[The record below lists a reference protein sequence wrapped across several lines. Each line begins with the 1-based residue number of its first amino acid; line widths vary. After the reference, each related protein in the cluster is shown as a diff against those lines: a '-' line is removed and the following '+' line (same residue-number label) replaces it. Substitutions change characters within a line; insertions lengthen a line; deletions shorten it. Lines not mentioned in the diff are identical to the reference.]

1 MKRKAL
7 FFDIDGTLLSDHK
20 KELPE
25 SAARVIAQAR
35 RAGHLVFINSGRAR
49 CLMQEVEAALPVDGY
64 LCGCGTYL
72 EIQKSILAHDL
83 DGILEGP
90 EGCAV
95 QSQVSRLE
103 EMERVKEL
111 FIKSGVVRP
120 WDWKKEAAEF
130 DKFCV
135 LADEKSDVDGFL
147 RSLAPDMAYIDR
159 GRGLYECVP
168 AGYDKATAMEFILK
182 YFRIP
187 REESYAFGDSA
198 NDLAMIQYA
207 GHSVIMG
214 QHDRILEPY
223 ASFITKN
230 VEDDGIAFAFEKLK
244 IV

>member
-72 EIQKSILAHDL
+72 EIQGKKVLHHVIGRERRLELQKSILAHDL

-135 LADEKSDVDGFL
+135 LADEKSDMG
-147 RSLAPDMAYIDR
+147 
-159 GRGLYECVP
+159 GL
-168 AGYDKATAMEFILK
+168 L
-182 YFRIP
+182 
-187 REESYAFGDSA
+187 
-198 NDLAMIQYA
+198 
-207 GHSVIMG
+207 
-214 QHDRILEPY
+214 
-223 ASFITKN
+223 
-230 VEDDGIAFAFEKLK
+230 
-244 IV
+244 

>member
-25 SAARVIAQAR
+25 RAARVIAQAR

-72 EIQKSILAHDL
+72 EIQGKKVLHHVIGRERRLELQKSILAHDL

-159 GRGLYECVP
+159 GRGLYELSL
-168 AGYDKATAMEFILK
+168 IH
-182 YFRIP
+182 I
-187 REESYAFGDSA
+187 
-198 NDLAMIQYA
+198 
-207 GHSVIMG
+207 
-214 QHDRILEPY
+214 
-223 ASFITKN
+223 
-230 VEDDGIAFAFEKLK
+230 
-244 IV
+244 

>member
-1 MKRKAL
+1 M
-7 FFDIDGTLLSDHK
+7 
-20 KELPE
+20 
-25 SAARVIAQAR
+25 
-35 RAGHLVFINSGRAR
+35 
-49 CLMQEVEAALPVDGY
+49 
-64 LCGCGTYL
+64 
-72 EIQKSILAHDL
+72 
-83 DGILEGP
+83 
-90 EGCAV
+90 
-95 QSQVSRLE
+95 
-103 EMERVKEL
+103 
-111 FIKSGVVRP
+111 VRP

-168 AGYDKATAMEFILK
+168 AGYDKATAMEFILTK

-214 QHDRILEPY
+214 QHDRILEPLCIFY
-223 ASFITKN
+223 H
-230 VEDDGIAFAFEKLK
+230 EKCGR
-244 IV
+244 

>member
-1 MKRKAL
+1 MIGRERRL
-7 FFDIDGTLLSDHK
+7 
-20 KELPE
+20 EL
-25 SAARVIAQAR
+25 
-35 RAGHLVFINSGRAR
+35 
-49 CLMQEVEAALPVDGY
+49 
-64 LCGCGTYL
+64 
-72 EIQKSILAHDL
+72 QKSILAHDL

-223 ASFITKN
+223 ASFTTKN